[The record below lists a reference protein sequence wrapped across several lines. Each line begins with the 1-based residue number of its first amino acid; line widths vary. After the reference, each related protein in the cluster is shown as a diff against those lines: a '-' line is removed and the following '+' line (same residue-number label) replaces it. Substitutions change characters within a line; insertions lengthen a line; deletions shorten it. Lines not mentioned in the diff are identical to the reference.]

1 MKNILLLFLFAAHLT
16 FAYGQISTPYGVIVR
31 YPDNCKSI
39 KQFKDGKLLQVYE
52 FDKAKEVVFNNYL
65 ESINAVYQKS
75 NGATDQIIT
84 VRYDKPMGLV
94 QPTRL
99 MIAIEY
105 FNYDTKGKLTDSYT
119 KVRLFEGLDTLVF
132 KCSSREALKRYPKVL
147 EALSSGII
155 EEKKITSYDLKGN
168 IASKISLGSNHG
180 IISNGELVI
189 RHIASEI
196 SLESNGDTT
205 VRKHYQYNDNN
216 QITKVTTHLGS
227 VLLNAETYEYSNKL
241 LTRTDRKSYGATG
254 STNIQTFYANG
265 LLKETRYFSNEQLI
279 SSTKV
284 DYTKSGRIKESL
296 RFSGSSDIPRSKSSF
311 NFDNKSHLKKSV
323 HEDPDINITF
333 YYNSNELI
341 TKEIAIDMQTKKK
354 TTTNFTYEFGYF

>member
-1 MKNILLLFLFAAHLT
+1 MKNILLLFLFAAHFT
-16 FAYGQISTPYGVIVR
+16 FAYGQISTRYGVIVR

-52 FDKAKEVVFNNYL
+52 FDKAKEVVYNNYL

-119 KVRLFEGLDTLVF
+119 KVRQFEGLDTLVF
-132 KCSSREALKRYPKVL
+132 KCLSREALKRYPKVL
-147 EALSSGII
+147 EALSSEII
-155 EEKKITSYDLKGN
+155 EEKKIMSYDLKGN
-168 IASKISLGSNHG
+168 IASEISLGSN
-180 IISNGELVI
+180 
-189 RHIASEI
+189 
-196 SLESNGDTT
+196 GDTV
-205 VRKHYQYNDNN
+205 VRKLYQYNDNN
-216 QITKVTTHLGS
+216 LKTKVSTHLNS
-227 VLLNAETYEYSNKL
+227 VLFNTETFEYSNKL
-241 LTRTDRKSYGATG
+241 LTRTDRKSNGSTG
-254 STNIQTFYANG
+254 SSYTQTYDANG
-265 LLKETRYFSNEQLI
+265 LLKETRYFSNEQLR

-296 RFSGSSDIPRSKSSF
+296 TFSGPSDMPHSKISF
-311 NFDNKSHLKKSV
+311 YFDAQSHLNKSV
-323 HEDPDINITF
+323 CEYPDINITS

-341 TKEIAIDMQTKKK
+341 TKEIEIDVQTEKE
-354 TTTNFTYEFGYF
+354 TTTYFTYEFGY